1 MLHSLKVYDAPKQN
15 IVAYM
20 LQTACGGECSNNG
33 QRQQHF
39 YSLFWVL
46 DSDNTLSPLSFVY
59 CEMCEQ
65 AITTA
70 KKKFQYA
77 GRSVCTNVLVALRT
91 TKCANSARIQ
101 VKRQEAH
108 ISIHIHILSALRK
121 SEISKK
127 YILKLPQSIF
137 HHSGVSASNPVSTYL
152 LSCLKC
158 THFVTISFLMC

>member
-1 MLHSLKVYDAPKQN
+1 MDRGSNIFIPFFGCWTQITHSRLYLSYTVRC
-15 IVAYM
+15 V
-20 LQTACGGECSNNG
+20 S
-33 QRQQHF
+33 RQ
-39 YSLFWVL
+39 
-46 DSDNTLSPLSFVY
+46 SP
-59 CEMCEQ
+59 Q
-65 AITTA
+65 Q